1 MADAI
6 LTQKR
11 LRELVSYC
19 PDTGI
24 FHDSISGKQISGYDS
39 KGYRRLWLDG
49 RNYMMHRLAW
59 LYVYGRWPRAMIDH
73 INGDPRDNRI
83 VNLRDVT
90 NAVNQQNQRA
100 ARIDNKLGLL
110 GVSFEKWSGKYKAQI
125 RANGK
130 KLLIGRFD
138 CPLIAHKAY
147 LEAKRSLH
155 DGCTI

>member
-1 MADAI
+1 VREQNGPHRCSITFAALSIPRLLRSPDMADAI

-90 NAVNQQNQRA
+90 NAVNQQNQR
-100 ARIDNKLGLL
+100 
-110 GVSFEKWSGKYKAQI
+110 
-125 RANGK
+125 
-130 KLLIGRFD
+130 
-138 CPLIAHKAY
+138 
-147 LEAKRSLH
+147 
-155 DGCTI
+155 